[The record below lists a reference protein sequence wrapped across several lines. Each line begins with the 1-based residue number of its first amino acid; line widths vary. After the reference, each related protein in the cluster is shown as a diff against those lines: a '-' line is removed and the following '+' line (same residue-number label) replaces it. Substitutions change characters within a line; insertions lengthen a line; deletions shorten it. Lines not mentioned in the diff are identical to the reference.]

1 MICVAGATAGA
12 QFLKLASFSKAFQKQ
27 PERSLRSECI
37 QLLETSGKN
46 EPMHS
51 KQGAVQFGK
60 ICVYIF
66 VSVRKAAR
74 ARERA
79 SNAR

>member
-1 MICVAGATAGA
+1 MIFVAGATAGA
-12 QFLKLASFSKAFQKQ
+12 QFLKLASFFKAFQKQ

-51 KQGAVQFGK
+51 KQGAVHFLVFY
-60 ICVYIF
+60 VYNF
-66 VSVRKAAR
+66 VYVRKAAR
-74 ARERA
+74 AQERA
-79 SNAR
+79 SKAR